1 MSKISSGTDI
11 YEWLGISEHASQE
24 EIHRAYR
31 QAARRLHPDVNVKAG
46 ATEQFLNIK
55 EAYEILSDPDRRAA
69 YDRKISPSQKS
80 TQPVRIDIQYSR
92 EAIQRSTEQQLIYA
106 NIELQILSDP
116 DQLDEPPPPLNVA
129 LVLDTST
136 SMKGARSEIV
146 KATAIEL
153 IRQLRPQDT
162 LSIVAFDDKA
172 DVALLAGSHI
182 NIRKAEARIHALRAS
197 GGTEI
202 FKGLEAGFNEVLRNY
217 RPSHTNHIIL
227 ITDGHTYGDETACQ
241 HLADEAAQKDIG
253 LSSLGIGGKWNDTL
267 LDDLATRT
275 GGDCL
280 YVREPKDIHDL
291 LTNKLTRLR
300 KAYAERM
307 RLDFQCGS
315 GVSLIYAFR
324 LNPEIGALPLES
336 PIKLG
341 SLSMGGRQQI
351 LLELIVNPLRP
362 EIEKALLI
370 DGSFSF
376 EIPSRSARYQVPITL
391 FRPVDENPQPET
403 PSHPISKALSK
414 LTLYRMQEKA
424 NEDISNGKFAEAS
437 IRLKN
442 VATHLLAQGEPELA
456 QTVLDEAKLIEQ
468 GQNLSE
474 EGKKR
479 IKYGTR
485 ALLLPAGNNQ
495 DNES

>member
-1 MSKISSGTDI
+1 MSSIPSETNL
-11 YEWLGISEHASQE
+11 YEWLGISEHASQD

-31 QAARRLHPDVNVKAG
+31 KAARRLHPDVNIEAG
-46 ATEQFLNIK
+46 ATEHFLNIK
-55 EAYEILSDPDRRAA
+55 EAYEVLSDPDRRAA
-69 YDRKISPSQKS
+69 YDQKIPRSHEP
-80 TQPVRIDIQYSR
+80 TQPVRIDIRYSR
-92 EAIQRSTEQQLIYA
+92 EAIQHSTEQQLIYA
-106 NIELQILSDP
+106 HIELQILPDP
-116 DQLDEPPPPLNVA
+116 DHIAEPPPPLNVA

-136 SMKGARSEIV
+136 SMKGARLEIV

-162 LSIVAFDDKA
+162 VSIVAFDDKA
-172 DVALLAGSHI
+172 EISLLAGSHI
-182 NIRKAEARIHALRAS
+182 NIRKAEARIHGLHAS

-202 FKGLEAGFNEVLRNY
+202 YKGLEAGFNEVLRNY

-241 HLADEAAQKDIG
+241 RLANEAAQKDIG

-280 YVREPKDIHDL
+280 YVREPKDIRDL
-291 LTNKLTRLR
+291 LTKKMTRLQE
-300 KAYAERM
+300 AYAERM
-307 RLDFQCGS
+307 SLDFQCGS
-315 GVSLIYAFR
+315 GISLNYAFR
-324 LNPEIGALPLES
+324 LSPEIGALPIES

-341 SLSMGGRQQI
+341 SLSMGSSQRI
-351 LLELIVNPLRP
+351 LLELIVDPIPP
-362 EIEKALLI
+362 EVEKALLF
-370 DGSFSF
+370 DGAFRF
-376 EIPSRSARYQVPITL
+376 EIPSKSASYQIPITL
-391 FRPVDENPQPET
+391 FRPVDTDPQPET
-403 PSHPISKALSK
+403 PSHHISKALSR

-424 NEDISNGKFAEAS
+424 NEEISNGKFVEAS

-456 QTVLDEAKLIEQ
+456 QTVLAEAEKIKL

-495 DNES
+495 DHEL